1 VTQPID
7 EAPPLAAGGLPL
19 RLLLDFDG
27 TICLTSVSDTV
38 MADHSVRPGWLDLDR
53 EYEAGR
59 LGSREE
65 LARFMDLL
73 PDGPRALV
81 ETAER
86 QPLDPTFA
94 AFAAAARRHGVGV
107 EVVSDGF
114 GFYVAPALARLGAG
128 DLPIATARMRWGPGG
143 RPEISFP
150 YGHPACFVCGTCKRQ
165 RVLAHQA
172 RGAHVAFVGD
182 GVSDRYAAEHA
193 DTVFAKDL
201 LVGACE
207 AAGIPYRPWSD
218 FADVAA
224 WLEDVAADPAGL
236 DPPRPRP
243 FICGPEAWGPGRT
256 APGPGSR
263 ST

>member
-1 VTQPID
+1 
-7 EAPPLAAGGLPL
+7 
-19 RLLLDFDG
+19 
-27 TICLTSVSDTV
+27 
-38 MADHSVRPGWLDLDR
+38 MA
-53 EYEAGR
+53 
-59 LGSREE
+59 
-65 LARFMDLL
+65 
-73 PDGPRALV
+73 
-81 ETAER
+81 TAER
-86 QPLDPTFA
+86 QPLDPTFPA
-94 AFAAAARRHGVGV
+94 AMEAARRHGVEV

-114 GFYVAPALARLGAG
+114 GFYVSPALDRLGAG
-128 DLPIATARMRWGPGG
+128 DLAVATAEMRWGPDG
-143 RPEISFP
+143 RPEIRFP

-218 FADVAA
+218 FADIAA
-224 WLEDVAADPAGL
+224 WLDEVAANPARL
-236 DPPRPRP
+236 APPRPRP

-256 APGPGSR
+256 APPSG
-263 ST
+263 